1 MLNSSGIGHR
11 TRFPR
16 LHVRGTAALCL
27 SHCFVAQPPYVC
39 RTALWHSRPM
49 SVAQPPSAAI
59 HPDFWKL
66 LAEKAKRTLDT
77 DMAVAVV

>member
-1 MLNSSGIGHR
+1 
-11 TRFPR
+11 
-16 LHVRGTAALCL
+16 V
-27 SHCFVAQPPYVC
+27 
-39 RTALWHSRPM
+39 
-49 SVAQPPSAAI
+49 I